1 MGAGAT
7 RVGEVKDRSAVVPGV
22 VLAVVTG
29 LQGCRV
35 AGEGMGVRWI
45 EVADGCGA
53 AIDPGLE
60 GRIGV
65 ALTSGLEA
73 GSGAW

>member
-1 MGAGAT
+1 VTIGAGAT
-7 RVGEVKDRSAVVPGV
+7 RFGEVKDRSAVVPGV

-35 AGEGMGVRWI
+35 GGVGVRWL

-53 AIDPGLE
+53 AIDPGLA

-65 ALTSGLEA
+65 VLTSGLGA
-73 GSGAW
+73 GSDAW